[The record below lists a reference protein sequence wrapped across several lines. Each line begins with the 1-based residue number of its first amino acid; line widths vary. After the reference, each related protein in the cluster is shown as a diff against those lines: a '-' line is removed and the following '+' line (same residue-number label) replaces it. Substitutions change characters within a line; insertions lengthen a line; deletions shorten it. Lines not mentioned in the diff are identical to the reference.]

1 MIRKDCEKYT
11 KTENVRKIQNIK
23 KTRTHRQPFPK
34 VWLFAV
40 ALLFVPL
47 YVLFVPL
54 YVLSGVKIAY
64 SATKHRCLIYSFLAL
79 SKKSKLGN
87 VLMKSSNLNSNKFS
101 FDINIR

>member
-1 MIRKDCEKYT
+1 MKNIQKLK
-11 KTENVRKIQNIK
+11 KNVRKIQNIK

-40 ALLFVPL
+40 AL
-47 YVLFVPL
+47 LFVPL

>member
-40 ALLFVPL
+40 AL
-47 YVLFVPL
+47 LFVPL